1 MIKGLSSNLS
11 ILRKKTLGLSF
22 NSTYSPSAKDLFV
35 FLKVSANGKH
45 LGKIDLRVNKLEL
58 LSDRFFFFF
67 FHKSFF
73 YFYFLFYVQL
83 FNEKLPKTSKNFYEL
98 CIGKDGL
105 GYRGS
110 TFHRIIPSFMIQGGD
125 FTKHNGTG
133 GRSIYGESFD
143 DENFLFKHDKAG
155 ILSMANAG
163 PNTNGSQFFITTK
176 PTSWLDGNHV
186 VFGEVS
192 AGLEVLKKIES
203 YGSQSGKPSTKI
215 TIDDCGAL

>member
-45 LGKIDLRVNKLEL
+45 LGKIDLR
-58 LSDRFFFFF
+58 
-67 FHKSFF
+67 
-73 YFYFLFYVQL
+73 L